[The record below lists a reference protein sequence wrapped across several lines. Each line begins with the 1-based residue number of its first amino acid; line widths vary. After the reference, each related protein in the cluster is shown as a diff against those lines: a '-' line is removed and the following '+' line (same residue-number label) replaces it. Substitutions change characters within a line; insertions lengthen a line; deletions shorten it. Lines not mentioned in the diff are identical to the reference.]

1 MAYYVAEGACSSAI
15 PQILIEL
22 SRQVGQAHHV
32 HEISNSTMEACI
44 ANRHSRID
52 RNWSRID
59 SQAKTHVVADK
70 CSFSV
75 TEYAQECN

>member
-1 MAYYVAEGACSSAI
+1 MACYVAEGACSSAI
-15 PQILIEL
+15 PQIIEL
-22 SRQVGQAHHV
+22 SWQVGQAHHV
-32 HEISNSTMEACI
+32 HEISNSTI
-44 ANRHSRID
+44 TNRHSRID
-52 RNWSRID
+52 RNCSRID